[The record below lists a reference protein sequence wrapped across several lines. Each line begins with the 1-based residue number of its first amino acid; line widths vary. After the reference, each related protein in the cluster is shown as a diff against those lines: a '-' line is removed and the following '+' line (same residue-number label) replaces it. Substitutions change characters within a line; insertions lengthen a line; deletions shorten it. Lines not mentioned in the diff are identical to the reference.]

1 MIAEPKLV
9 GPEYLAALL
18 HKTVATIR
26 ADAQRRPQSLPPRMR
41 IPDSRKLLWLEE
53 DVLKWLDKHRSRS

>member
-9 GPEYLAALL
+9 GPEYLASLL

-26 ADAQRRPQSLPPRMR
+26 ADAQRRVFGMR
-41 IPDSRKLLWLEE
+41 LM
-53 DVLKWLDKHRSRS
+53 RS

>member
-1 MIAEPKLV
+1 MNAEPKLV
-9 GPEYLAALL
+9 GPEYLANLL

-53 DVLKWLDKHRSRS
+53 DVMKWLDKHRSRS

>member
-1 MIAEPKLV
+1 MTADPKLV
-9 GPEYLAALL
+9 GPEYLANLL

-53 DVLKWLDKHRSRS
+53 DVLKWLDKHRTRG

>member
-1 MIAEPKLV
+1 MTTDPKLV
-9 GPEYLAALL
+9 GPEHLANLL

-53 DVLKWLDKHRSRS
+53 DVLKWLDKHRTRG

>member
-1 MIAEPKLV
+1 MTTDPKLV
-9 GPEYLAALL
+9 GPEYLANLL

-41 IPDSRKLLWLEE
+41 IPESRKLLWLEE
-53 DVLKWLDKHRSRS
+53 DVLKWLDKHRTRG

>member
-9 GPEYLAALL
+9 GPEYLANLL

-53 DVLKWLDKHRSRS
+53 DVLKWLDKHRSRT

>member
-1 MIAEPKLV
+1 MIVEPKLV
-9 GPEYLAALL
+9 GPEYLASLL

-53 DVLKWLDKHRSRS
+53 DVMKWLDKHRSRS

>member
-1 MIAEPKLV
+1 MNAEPKLV
-9 GPEYLAALL
+9 GPEYLASLL
-18 HKTVATIR
+18 QKTVATIR

-53 DVLKWLDKHRSRS
+53 DVMKWLDKHRSRS

>member
-1 MIAEPKLV
+1 MTADPKLV
-9 GPEYLAALL
+9 GPEYLANLL

-41 IPDSRKLLWLEE
+41 IPESRKLLWLEE

>member
-9 GPEYLAALL
+9 GPEYLANLL

-53 DVLKWLDKHRSRS
+53 DVMKWLDKHRTRG

>member
-1 MIAEPKLV
+1 MTADPKLV
-9 GPEYLAALL
+9 GPEYLADLL

-53 DVLKWLDKHRSRS
+53 DVLKWLDKHRTRG

>member
-9 GPEYLAALL
+9 GPEYLANLL

>member
-1 MIAEPKLV
+1 MTADPKLV
-9 GPEYLAALL
+9 GPEYLADLL

-41 IPDSRKLLWLEE
+41 IPESRKLLWLEE
-53 DVLKWLDKHRSRS
+53 DVLKWLDKHRTHG

>member
-1 MIAEPKLV
+1 MTADPKLV
-9 GPEYLAALL
+9 GPEYLANLL

-41 IPDSRKLLWLEE
+41 IPESRKLLWLEE
-53 DVLKWLDKHRSRS
+53 DVLKWLDKHRTRG